1 MATELER
8 LSLLLEVQSKQYE
21 NQMRKLNSVT
31 EKNFNA
37 IVKRADNME
46 SSVSAALGKL
56 GPAAA
61 AAAASVASVLSVN
74 KVREY
79 ADAWTDMA
87 NKIAASSDKINDV
100 AAVQNKIADIAL
112 ATRSDLGAT
121 ATLYA
126 GLTQATQ
133 EMGASQAQVARV
145 VETVNKAFVAGGATA
160 SEAASGIL
168 QLKQALGSGV
178 LQGDELRSIRENAPP
193 IAQAIAKEFGVTIGE
208 LKKLGEDGE
217 LVATRVFSGLLK
229 ASGDIDAK
237 FAKTNAT
244 VSQSFTNLSTALTR
258 YVGQTDKAYGASR
271 ALAGGIQFAA
281 DNAETTSKALVVL
294 GIALAGVGGAILG
307 FSAVPAAILAAGTAV
322 VLFSDQIHPIAGEIA
337 TIADYAAV
345 AFNVVKEVSADAAQ
359 FLAEKYAAAADLV
372 TQAFEAMGSG
382 DTLGK
387 IVEVVKQTVNSII
400 GAFSFCAAQI
410 VTAWTAIGP
419 GLAEVTVNAMNG
431 VIATVENA
439 LKKIIGA
446 INSAF
451 SGIGVT
457 ALPIPEFGRIENAY
471 AGAGAASAKAFG
483 ENFKLLSKDYV
494 GDALGAASGAL
505 NKWADEANKRAMD
518 RARRNFRASE
528 AAGQSDMGSL
538 DQKLKPGKPK
548 EEKGGGGGKSEEDK
562 AEDRLNRYIDSLA
575 RQNDVLKAEI
585 DNFGKSNAEKRA
597 AIELAKAGVDLNR
610 LDATTRAD
618 MVRRLTEQTTKSEE
632 LRTKQKQL
640 QDQQK
645 AYNDASKFFGDAIT
659 DSLEDLIINGS
670 KAEDVLKNLVK
681 QLAKAA
687 LQAAIMGSGPLAGI
701 FGTTGTNGAAGGIF
715 GLIGG
720 LFKGFDSGG
729 YTGSGGKNQPAGVVH
744 KGEYVFTKAQ
754 VKKLGL
760 GNLEALSR
768 GYAGGGPVGVPS
780 VPAGLGGGSAPRIIV
795 NNTQSEN
802 VQATPKQDSNGD
814 ITVLIAAVEGRIADN
829 MLRGRGPMSAA
840 TQAIQ
845 TNKRFR

>member
-31 EKNFNA
+31 EENFDA
-37 IVKRADNME
+37 IVKRADKME

-56 GPAAA
+56 GPAVA

-74 KVREY
+74 KVLEY

-87 NKIAASSDKINDV
+87 NKIAASSDKITDV

-178 LQGDELRSIRENAPP
+178 LQGDELRSIRENAPQ
-193 IAQAIAKEFGVTIGE
+193 IAEAIAKEFGVTIGE

-217 LVATRVFSGLLK
+217 LVVSRVFSGLLK

-244 VSQSFTNLSTALTR
+244 VSQSFTNLRTALTR

-294 GIALAGVGGAILG
+294 GIALAGIGGAVLG
-307 FSAVPAAILAAGTAV
+307 FSAIPASIAAAGAAV

-345 AFNVVKEVSADAAQ
+345 AFNVVKEVSAEAAQ

-372 TQAFEAMGSG
+372 TQAFEAMGGG

-431 VIATVENA
+431 VISTVENA

-457 ALPIPEFGRIENAY
+457 ALPVPEFGRIENAY

-505 NKWADEANKRAMD
+505 NKWSDEANRRAMD
-518 RARRNFRASE
+518 RARRNFRAGE
-528 AAGQSDMGSL
+528 AASQTNMGSL

-548 EEKGGGGGKSEEDK
+548 EEKGGGGGGKSDEDK
-562 AEDRLNRYIDSLA
+562 AEDRLNRYTDSLA
-575 RQNDVLKAEI
+575 RQNLVLQAEI
-585 DNFGKSNAEKRA
+585 ENFGKSNAQKQA
-597 AIELAKAGVDLNR
+597 AMELAKAGVDLNR
-610 LDATTRAD
+610 LDATTREEILAK
-618 MVRRLTEQTTKSEE
+618 LNKEIELSEQLRIKKKE
-632 LRTKQKQL
+632 LE
-640 QDQQK
+640 DGQK
-645 AYNDASKFFGDAIT
+645 AANDAAKFLGQASVDALT
-659 DSLEDLIINGS
+659 DIIIEGG
-670 KAEDVLKNLVK
+670 KASDVLKNLVK

-687 LQAAIMGSGPLAGI
+687 VQALLLGTGPLG
-701 FGTTGTNGAAGGIF
+701 GLLGGGKGLLGGIF
-715 GLIGG
+715 PTLKFADGG
-720 LFKGFDSGG
+720 WVSGPGTSRSDSVPARLSKGEFVVNAASAKRNAALLAAINTGKPIKMADGG
-729 YTGSGGKNQPAGVVH
+729 FAGVAPLVTPKVPAGV
-744 KGEYVFTKAQ
+744 
-754 VKKLGL
+754 
-760 GNLEALSR
+760 SR
-768 GYAGGGPVGVPS
+768 GEAAAQPS
-780 VPAGLGGGSAPRIIV
+780 VTIV
-795 NNTQSEN
+795 QHI
-802 VQATPKQDSNGD
+802 AANGD
-814 ITVLIAAVEGRIADN
+814 RTVADIARRAAAEGISQYDRSLPSRIGN
-829 MLRGRGPMSAA
+829 
-840 TQAIQ
+840 I
-845 TNKRFR
+845 NKRTA